1 MSSALLE
8 LTFSSQ
14 CVVCFPSNRSSNVTT
29 YKSIMQFGCHL
40 GKPDK
45 LEIHSLEKDQEK
57 SWLNR
62 YTEFWSF
69 YKGKQSVYPSIKE
82 G

>member
-1 MSSALLE
+1 
-8 LTFSSQ
+8 
-14 CVVCFPSNRSSNVTT
+14 
-29 YKSIMQFGCHL
+29 MQFGCHL